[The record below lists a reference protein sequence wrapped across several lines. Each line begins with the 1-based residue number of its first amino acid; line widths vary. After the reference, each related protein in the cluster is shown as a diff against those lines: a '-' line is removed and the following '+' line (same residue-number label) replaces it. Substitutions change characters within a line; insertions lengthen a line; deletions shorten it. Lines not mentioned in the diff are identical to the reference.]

1 MKVFTEDTKA
11 LEITQSY
18 TVSQSSDEPVPS
30 KRRRI
35 ELDWEVIRENLQR
48 SQKDFDVI
56 PW

>member
-1 MKVFTEDTKA
+1 MKVFTEDTKV

-18 TVSQSSDEPVPS
+18 TVTQSGGDALPS

-35 ELDWEVIRENLQR
+35 ELGWEVIRDNLQR
-48 SQKDFDVI
+48 SQKDFHVV